1 MWSRTSRYDSSL
13 FNSLPPI
20 EAADNEMRT
29 KNQLRIALSVF
40 GPVFAKHKM
49 CDSWG
54 ISLLHKH
61 WAIEDGELPIQD
73 SAETCVPREFIT
85 APRGPSFPK
94 QFSPAILR
102 VDGRG
107 KSSLSP
113 LEFSTDQRAC
123 EAFHALTCNQAFV
136 RDFRETALATGL
148 GTTFGLIATKEVS
161 SPELELVE
169 FNQSARIS
177 VLKEVPSVETKDKT
191 LIETCWRFRADAA
204 GIDCEASC
212 FARCTVS
219 DDGSHSGDHAPAHA
233 PS

>member
-1 MWSRTSRYDSSL
+1 MWSRTLPYDSSM

-20 EAADNEMRT
+20 EAADGEMRS
-29 KNQLRIALSVF
+29 KNRLRTALSVF

-54 ISLLHKH
+54 ISLLHRH
-61 WAIEDGELPIQD
+61 WAIDEGELPIQD
-73 SAETCVPREFIT
+73 SAETSVRREFVT
-85 APRGPSFPK
+85 APRRASFPK
-94 QFSPAILR
+94 QFSPAILC

-107 KSSLSP
+107 ESSLSP
-113 LEFSTDQRAC
+113 LEFSTDQRVC
-123 EAFHALTCNQAFV
+123 EAFHALTFNQAFV
-136 RDFRETALATGL
+136 RDFCETALATGL
-148 GTTFGLIATKEVS
+148 STTFGLIATKEVS

-177 VLKEVPSVETKDKT
+177 VLKEVPSVETKGKT
-191 LIETCWRFRADAA
+191 LIQTCWRFKADAA
-204 GIDCEASC
+204 SMDCEASC